1 MNAEKIRENPLLVKF
16 TVGLVIIFFIG
27 LSGQLL
33 FLIVGQISSLFDLI
47 IQFIP
52 VLKGIGISF
61 YLAVIAPAWL
71 LGYLYAYCC
80 AKIIG
85 NNLKDY
91 SKDRFVIE
99 IIFFIWIIISMMSGF
114 GVRFL

>member
-1 MNAEKIRENPLLVKF
+1 MNVEKIKGNPLLVKF
-16 TVGLVIIFFIG
+16 IVGLVIVFFIS
-27 LSGQLL
+27 LSGPLL
-33 FLIVGQISSLFDLI
+33 FLIVGQINSLLDLI

-52 VLKGIGISF
+52 VLKGIGISL
-61 YLAVIAPAWL
+61 YLAVIVPAWL

-91 SKDRFVIE
+91 SKDRFIIE
-99 IIFFIWIIISMMSGF
+99 IVFFIWIIISMMSGF
-114 GVRFL
+114 GVKFF